1 MALAL
6 MLQALYLALFPSDT
20 FAATPPKVNA
30 PIALAVDAAT
40 GRILYAKDPNRR
52 IAMASTTKIM
62 TALTAMSVPGVNLN
76 EKYTVV
82 KSDLVGEAAMGLE
95 EGDVV
100 TFQDLLFGMLINSG
114 NDAATAIA
122 RYAGS
127 KLPGT
132 GDPVARFVQQMNKKA
147 NEYGLKNSHY
157 ANPHGLDQAGHYSS
171 AIDLAITGWYLL
183 KDPLLSQIVQ
193 MQSAVRAGK
202 NLSTLNRFLK
212 NYQGAT
218 GIKPGETDNAGLCL
232 VGSATRNNKTVIT
245 VILGANLAGYNA
257 DPVTLSDFAFA
268 ELNNPTLAAG
278 GGTAKAE
285 YIGKVSGNK
294 LVTEQGANVAGN
306 PLQVISNNPEVLNAP
321 INAQVVTTVPQAT
334 TTAAPATPGQSTT
347 NNQTTVRPDA
357 TSNQSDSPQS
367 NATPGGNDNDSSKKK
382 DAGVSLPLILIVL
395 LVILGGIWLAARLGF
410 IAGDRG
416 RDIAY
421 TVQDGLVA
429 GSRWLWHWTKKL
441 AIQLKP
447 GHHDDEPKSRD
458 VPKGVPAQANR
469 LQSSN
474 YRTRVQPV
482 APTRPATRNERP
494 VVEDY
499 HPNPESV
506 ARRPTGGDYTYT
518 DNTRPTAQ
526 RPNMSQPIG
535 RSPVVPN
542 NPTKPNP
549 LDNFFDD
556 VPPFQVDPHSEP
568 QSDSSLRPP
577 APLGQPR
584 PAAYQNHPNRTAA
597 EPQPTAEESYK
608 ARVPAPLSS
617 SPARP
622 NPTPAPVNN
631 ANQPTSNAWG
641 AENVTMRARQ
651 AIDYAY
657 AGRLQASTDEFRK
670 VIETNPLFDFGSID
684 EFEQMPV
691 MGYKALATAYHSAGK
706 TKYATL
712 LLDLAVEK
720 YPNDLELRNL
730 FRSMRREMGA

>member
-6 MLQALYLALFPSDT
+6 MLQAFYLALFPSDT

-40 GRILYAKDPNRR
+40 GRILYSKDANRR
-52 IAMASTTKIM
+52 TAMASTTKIM

-82 KSDLVGEAAMGLE
+82 KSDLVGEAAMGLV

-114 NDAATAIA
+114 NDAATAVA

-127 KLPGT
+127 KLPGQ
-132 GDPVARFVQQMNKKA
+132 GDPVARFIQQMNTKA
-147 NEYGLKNSHY
+147 SEYGLRNTHY
-157 ANPHGLDQAGHYSS
+157 SNPHGLDQAGHYSS
-171 AIDLAITGWYLL
+171 AFDLAITGWYLL
-183 KDPLLSQIVQ
+183 KEPTLSQIVQ
-193 MQSAVRAGK
+193 VSTAVRAGK
-202 NLSTLNRFLK
+202 NLQNLNRFLK

-245 VILGANLAGYNA
+245 VILKDDFAGYNA
-257 DPVTLSDFAFA
+257 DPITLSDFAFA

-278 GGTAKAE
+278 GGAAKAE

-294 LVTEQGANVAGN
+294 LIVDQIANVGGN
-306 PLQVISNNPEVLNAP
+306 PLQVIGNNPEVLNAP
-321 INAQVVTTVPQAT
+321 INAQVVTTAPPT
-334 TTAAPATPGQSTT
+334 TRTAAPTFQQSTG
-347 NNQTTVRPDA
+347 NLITVRPDV
-357 TSNQSDSPQS
+357 TSNQTESPQT

-382 DAGVSLPLILIVL
+382 DAGVSLPLILFVI
-395 LVILGGIWLAARLGF
+395 LVILGGVWLAARMGY

-416 RDIAY
+416 RDMAY

-429 GSRWLWHWTKKL
+429 GARWLWHWTRKL
-441 AIQLKP
+441 MVQLKP
-447 GHHDDEPKSRD
+447 GHHDEEPKSREI
-458 VPKGVPAQANR
+458 PKGVPAQANR
-469 LQSSN
+469 LQSNN
-474 YRTRVQPV
+474 YRTRVQ
-482 APTRPATRNERP
+482 ATPTRPATRNDSRP

-499 HPNPESV
+499 HPAPENV
-506 ARRPTGGDYTYT
+506 TRRPSSGEYTFT
-518 DNTRPTAQ
+518 DNTRPTSQ
-526 RPNMSQPIG
+526 RPNMAQPIG
-535 RSPVVPN
+535 RNPVVPN
-542 NPTKPNP
+542 NLTKPNP

-568 QSDSSLRPP
+568 QGDSSLRPP

-597 EPQPTAEESYK
+597 EPHQTPEEPYK
-608 ARVPAPLSS
+608 ARIPAPLSS
-617 SPARP
+617 APLRP
-622 NPTPAPVNN
+622 NPAPAPVS
-631 ANQPTSNAWG
+631 NQPVPNAWG
-641 AENVTMRARQ
+641 AENITMRARQ

-691 MGYKALATAYHSAGK
+691 MGFKALATAYHSSGK
-706 TKYATL
+706 TKYAML
-712 LLDLAVEK
+712 LLDMAVEK

>member
-6 MLQALYLALFPSDT
+6 MFQAFYLALFPSDT

-30 PIALAVDAAT
+30 PIALAVDAT
-40 GRILYAKDPNRR
+40 SGRILYAKDANRR

-82 KSDLVGEAAMGLE
+82 KSDLVGEAAMGLL

-127 KLPGT
+127 KLPGQ
-132 GDPVARFVQQMNKKA
+132 GDPVARFVQQMNTKA
-147 NEYGLKNSHY
+147 NEYGLRNTHY

-171 AIDLAITGWYLL
+171 AFDLAITGWYLL

-193 MQSAVRAGK
+193 VQSAVRAGK
-202 NLSTLNRFLK
+202 NLQTLNRFLK

-245 VILGANLAGYNA
+245 VILGANLAGYNN
-257 DPVTLSDFAFA
+257 DPITLSDFAFA
-268 ELNNPTLAAG
+268 ELNSPTLAAG
-278 GGTAKAE
+278 GGTSKAE
-285 YIGKVSGNK
+285 YIGKVSDNK
-294 LVTEQGANVAGN
+294 LIVDQIANVGGN
-306 PLQVISNNPEVLNAP
+306 PLQVIGNNPEVLNAP
-321 INAQVVTTVPQAT
+321 INAQVVTTVSV
-334 TTAAPATPGQSTT
+334 ATPTPTFQQS
-347 NNQTTVRPDA
+347 NGSLITVRPDA
-357 TSNQSDSPQS
+357 SSNQTESPQ
-367 NATPGGNDNDSSKKK
+367 NNTTPGGSDNDSSKKK
-382 DAGVSLPLILIVL
+382 DAGVSLPLILFVI
-395 LVILGGIWLAARLGF
+395 LVILGGIWLAARMGY

-416 RDIAY
+416 RDMAY
-421 TVQDGLVA
+421 TVQDGVVA
-429 GSRWLWHWTKKL
+429 GAGWFWHWSRKL
-441 AIQLKP
+441 LVQLKP
-447 GHHDDEPKSRD
+447 GHHDEEPKSREL
-458 VPKGVPAQANR
+458 PKGVPAQANR
-469 LQSSN
+469 LQSNN
-474 YRTRVQPV
+474 YRTRVQ
-482 APTRPATRNERP
+482 ATPTRPATRNESRP
-494 VVEDY
+494 VVEDNY
-499 HPNPESV
+499 PSPENVS
-506 ARRPTGGDYTYT
+506 RRPSGGEYTIT

-526 RPNMSQPIG
+526 RPNMAQPIG

-568 QSDSSLRPP
+568 QVDSSLRPP
-577 APLGQPR
+577 APLGLPR
-584 PAAYQNHPNRTAA
+584 PTAYQNHPNRTAA
-597 EPQPTAEESYK
+597 EPQQAPEDPYK
-608 ARVPAPLSS
+608 ARIPAPLSS
-617 SPARP
+617 APVRP
-622 NPTPAPVNN
+622 NPAPAPVNN
-631 ANQPTSNAWG
+631 NNPPVPNGWG
-641 AENVTMRARQ
+641 AENITMRARQ

-691 MGYKALATAYHSAGK
+691 MGFKALATAYHTVGK
-706 TKYATL
+706 TKYAML